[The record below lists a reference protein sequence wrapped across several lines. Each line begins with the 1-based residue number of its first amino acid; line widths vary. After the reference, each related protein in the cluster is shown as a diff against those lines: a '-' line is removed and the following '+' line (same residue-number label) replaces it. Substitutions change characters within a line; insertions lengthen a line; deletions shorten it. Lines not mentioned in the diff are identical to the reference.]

1 MTGTEWAVTILGIAA
16 IGWVVYYFFLA
27 GGVTAVAQVG
37 TTGIQRVA
45 IEVLGGYSPSIV
57 RVRPGVPVR
66 LEFHRADTD
75 SCTEEVVLEDFGI
88 REYLPAYQTTTIEFT
103 PTLPGTYGFSCGMGM
118 VHGKLV
124 VEDGPRGDDR
134 HD

>member
-1 MTGTEWAVTILGIAA
+1 MTAAQWAVTLGGITA
-16 IGWVVYYFFLA
+16 IGWVVYYFFFS
-27 GGVTAVAQVG
+27 GGVRAVAQAGAAGV
-37 TTGIQRVA
+37 QRVA

-57 RVRPGVPVR
+57 TVRRGQPVR

-88 REYLPAYQTTTIEFT
+88 RQYLPAYQTTTIEFT
-103 PTLPGTYGFSCGMGM
+103 PTLAGTYGFSCGMGM
-118 VHGKLV
+118 VHGKLI
-124 VEDGPRGDDR
+124 VEEGHGPNDG